1 MREPFARILYLKIRP
16 EYFEAVKSGKKTFE
30 VRRNDRGFKVGD
42 IVVLRE
48 IDALDNYQFTGRRI
62 EVEITYI
69 LDDAEYCKPGFV
81 IFGFKILGPKDLC
94 KKWKQYKIE
103 TPSCPSKKIY

>member
-1 MREPFARILYLKIRP
+1 MKIKIKRKEMKRELFARTLYLKIRP
-16 EYFEAVKSGKKTFE
+16 EYFKAVKSGKKTFE
-30 VRRNDRGFKVGD
+30 VRRNDIGFKVGD

-81 IFGFKILGPKDLC
+81 IFGFKILRPKDLC
-94 KKWKQYKIE
+94 KK
-103 TPSCPSKKIY
+103 